1 MLLGVSVIV
10 FMVLRLAPGDPAEV
24 MLGAN
29 ANKEDLDR
37 LRTQLGLDQPL
48 HVQYLTWISHV
59 ARGDLG
65 RSLWMKRPVLGEV
78 LERFKATLLLTG
90 SALLLST
97 LGGIAL
103 GIASA
108 TRANSLLDRLSG
120 VASLF
125 GASMPVFWLG
135 IVLMVIFS
143 LWLGWLPASGMY
155 APYGGGGLRDL
166 LAHLVLPAVT
176 LAAASVTIIA
186 RLTRATMLDTLGQDY
201 VRTARAKGLGER
213 MVVWRHALKNALIPI
228 VTVVGVQA
236 GYLLGGAVLT
246 ETVFAWPGV
255 GTLVVQGILAR
266 DMPLVQGGVLVIA
279 LSFVLVNLAVDT
291 LYAWLDPPDQVPV
304 IARHAPPPRAVTA
317 SPSSPWPPSRWPSR
331 PRSPR
336 PGSRSPT
343 PTRWTRRAGSGR
355 RARPGIPSAPTSSAA
370 ISSAASSGA
379 RGSRCSRGSAPRRR
393 RC

>member
-1 MLLGVSVIV
+1 VGPFLARRLLHLGPVLLGVSLIV
-10 FMVLRLAPGDPAEV
+10 FLVLHLAPGDPAEV

-29 ANKEDLDR
+29 ANKEDLVR

-48 HVQYLTWISHV
+48 YVQYLTWISHV

-166 LAHLVLPAVT
+166 FAHLVLPAVT

-186 RLTRATMLDTLGQDY
+186 RLTRATMLETLGQDY

-291 LYAWLDPPDQVPV
+291 LYAWLDPRIKFQ
-304 IARHAPPPRAVTA
+304 
-317 SPSSPWPPSRWPSR
+317 
-331 PRSPR
+331 
-336 PGSRSPT
+336 
-343 PTRWTRRAGSGR
+343 
-355 RARPGIPSAPTSSAA
+355 
-370 ISSAASSGA
+370 
-379 RGSRCSRGSAPRRR
+379 
-393 RC
+393 

>member
-1 MLLGVSVIV
+1 MGPFLARRLLHLGPVLLGVSVIV
-10 FMVLRLAPGDPAEV
+10 FMVLHLAPGDPAEV

-48 HVQYLTWISHV
+48 HVQYLHWIGQV
-59 ARGDLG
+59 VQGDLG

-166 LAHLVLPAVT
+166 LAHLILPAVT

-291 LYAWLDPPDQVPV
+291 LYAWLDPR
-304 IARHAPPPRAVTA
+304 IKFN
-317 SPSSPWPPSRWPSR
+317 
-331 PRSPR
+331 
-336 PGSRSPT
+336 
-343 PTRWTRRAGSGR
+343 
-355 RARPGIPSAPTSSAA
+355 
-370 ISSAASSGA
+370 
-379 RGSRCSRGSAPRRR
+379 
-393 RC
+393 